1 MTRRGLRLCGL
12 LLAALCAVGAR
23 AGVVAVPELVVAPV
37 GVHALLVGGPTT
49 MPSFLAET
57 VSRQTTLISAM
68 TPALQ
73 STQLQSL
80 VASPVVAE
88 RVAARIVALKLE
100 AKGGPAASLPE
111 VKALAESAKTD
122 PAFSQWFDGAKPSLE
137 LDGLTEKRGV
147 WRKDGKPLGRLGQGE
162 YGFVDEHPVVQGA
175 VLKTVEH
182 SGSIA
187 LFTMDTPEKS
197 AAGEESSAHLLSA
210 ADAGPRHLGRTV
222 HGRRLVSV
230 REQVYGETTDELM
243 RSRRFGPE
251 EKKLVEELLE
261 RLARAGVLTNDLRPS
276 NIMIGTTLLD
286 PRRRAWIVD
295 GGQPVDLAPG
305 TVEERL
311 RTIVDTPVM
320 LRGRM
325 DPHMG
330 FVEFSKPW
338 RIMFEEG
345 LERWGRDTRWKRFKG
360 FWKDFGAA
368 MIP

>member
-1 MTRRGLRLCGL
+1 
-12 LLAALCAVGAR
+12 LAALCAVGAR
-23 AGVVAVPELVVAPV
+23 AGVVAVPDLVVAPV
-37 GVHALLVGGPTT
+37 GVHALLVGGPST
-49 MPSFLAET
+49 MPSFLAQT
-57 VSRQTTLISAM
+57 VTLQTSLVSAM
-68 TPALQ
+68 TPSLQAAQLKAL
-73 STQLQSL
+73 S
-80 VASPVVAE
+80 ASPVVAE
-88 RVAARIVALKLE
+88 RVAARIVALKLQ
-100 AKGGPAASLPE
+100 AKGGETAALPE
-111 VKALAESAKTD
+111 VEALAASAKAD

-137 LDGLTEKRGV
+137 LDGLALKRGA
-147 WRKDGKPLGRLGQGE
+147 WRKDDKPLDRLGQGE
-162 YGFVDEHPVVQGA
+162 YGFVDEHPAVPGA

-187 LFTMDTPEKS
+187 LFTFDTPEKS
-197 AAGEESSAHLLSA
+197 AAGEEASADLLSA
-210 ADAGPRHLGRTV
+210 ADAGPRHLGRGV

-230 REQVYGETTDELM
+230 RERVYGETTDDLM

-251 EKKLVEELLE
+251 EKRLVTELLA
-261 RLARAGVLTNDLRPS
+261 RLAAAGVLTNDLRPS

-295 GGQPVDLAPG
+295 GGQPVELAPG
-305 TVEERL
+305 TVEQRL
-311 RTIVDTPVM
+311 ETIVNTPVM

-360 FWKDFGAA
+360 FWKDLGAA